1 MLHMLQDEIPLS
13 EQDTIL
19 ILTHQNHQASI
30 LERNCSHLLFR
41 CLLVF
46 ELNQTSQDHFEFL
59 PCMERTELAVMPFTK
74 PAGFFLE
81 EIQQYKMAL
90 CKMVHTHCCQACV
103 R

>member
-1 MLHMLQDEIPLS
+1 MQAVVRICILAQQCKQKLFNAYRVS
-13 EQDTIL
+13 E
-19 ILTHQNHQASI
+19 S
-30 LERNCSHLLFR
+30 
-41 CLLVF
+41 
-46 ELNQTSQDHFEFL
+46 NQTSLDHFEFL
-59 PCMERTELAVMPFTK
+59 PCMERAELAVMPFTK